1 MRNTVRILGVSLA
14 VLWGCESRKPEG
26 DTVGKE
32 EVMRLEVKSSAF
44 ADGGAV
50 PRKYTGEGED
60 VSPPLSWSNVPEGT
74 KEFALICDDPDAPRP
89 VPWVH
94 WVLYKIPASVRELAE
109 GSSGG
114 AREGRNDFGNTGYG
128 GPMPPPGHGVHH
140 YHFKVYALDTEL
152 DLPAGATKDQ
162 LLGAMKGHVAAEGE
176 LVGTYER

>member
-1 MRNTVRILGVSLA
+1 MS
-14 VLWGCESRKPEG
+14 
-26 DTVGKE
+26 
-32 EVMRLEVKSSAF
+32 LEVKSSAF
-44 ADGGAV
+44 SNGGAI

-89 VPWVH
+89 TPWVH
-94 WVLYKIPASVRELAE
+94 WVLYKISASVRELAE

-152 DLPAGATKDQ
+152 DLPPGATKEQ
-162 LLGAMKGHVAAEGE
+162 LLGAMKGHVLAEGE